1 MPATKLAQ
9 PALSTDHFQ
18 SIASPV
24 RCLGRR
30 GWWVVRTLGT
40 ANPSRTAKSQP
51 PNTRSVTRET
61 VAAFPW
67 GHELPLTGRRADL
80 DALRLA
86 LDHAFEGKGH
96 SIFLSG
102 DSGIGKTRLLNA
114 LHTEAVAHGFSVG
127 IGRAFVVESSSP
139 YGVIA
144 DALVPMLSAMDEASL
159 SVLARGVEG
168 DLQALLPGLQ
178 TRRGGTLERVGRD
191 PDLRARLHWNFVQFV
206 KRLTAR
212 RPLML
217 GFENTQWCDPSSL
230 ELIHFLARQI
240 AETPILLL
248 VTYAMDDA
256 ATGPALRSIERS
268 LTSMR
273 QASARRIEPL
283 TLHDITVLLQRVFGL
298 EHENAALHA
307 VSLHRHTK
315 GNPFFV
321 EETLKA
327 LLADGGIQK
336 VDDRWVAGDLTELA
350 LPPTVRDAV
359 AARLASISDGA
370 RRVAEIAAVVG
381 ARASLELL
389 EGVAA
394 LGAAPFADAVDELCA
409 RRILMENRATGG
421 THYAFAHPIV
431 QSAVLGALTSVR
443 QRALHCSI
451 ADEMIRHH
459 GDVAIRHASE
469 IAVHVVRGNALG
481 TGARDVAYLAAAGRD
496 ALAKRADREAAQW
509 LSEALQILDE
519 LGEPAVA
526 PSEVRS
532 LVEDLATARG
542 RIGQPTDALWERAYA
557 LAEAEGD
564 SVARSRVLRQM
575 GVAAVWAGRPAD
587 ALRLFDEAESAARE
601 ASRLDL
607 AVRVRVTKGMIL
619 QSLGRADEGKH
630 ALLDI
635 LSTAEQLGDHALLGR
650 LHRALLQLYGWTGN
664 ATLAREHG
672 AQALTH
678 ANASGDKGV
687 AWSAHWAMAIL
698 EAFTGNAVGV
708 VSHRREAARLA
719 EQLRS
724 PVLQTLTAEIA
735 IEYASG
741 VGDWAEGL
749 ALAERTIPIARAV
762 APRTVLPRLLVWT
775 GMIVLARDEAERA
788 RGLFEEAWRL
798 SRADKIDAAE
808 TMQGHEIG
816 NVHNIILAHTGM
828 AAYHL
833 ALGKWPRA
841 VVFGERGLALA
852 DRFGYV
858 VWPIHRLLP
867 IIAEASLF
875 LQAFDRVEAI
885 GQRLREQSGALGHRL
900 GLAWATAID
909 ALIARFKYQSPDAAA
924 RLLASAEELEAIPF
938 VFHAARLRRNAAQ
951 LLEADGDV
959 DGAIRELRRAHEVFA
974 RLGAE
979 LELRGTRSHLRSLGV
994 RLPPRSA
1001 LIGAGALTGRELE
1014 IARCVARRLSNKQIA
1029 GALDISART
1038 VSTHLSNIFEKLGV
1052 DSRGAL
1058 TDLVKAN
1065 PLLAEPVA

>member
-1 MPATKLAQ
+1 MA
-9 PALSTDHFQ
+9 
-18 SIASPV
+18 
-24 RCLGRR
+24 
-30 GWWVVRTLGT
+30 
-40 ANPSRTAKSQP
+40 
-51 PNTRSVTRET
+51 
-61 VAAFPW
+61 VAAYPW
-67 GHELPLTGRRADL
+67 GEELPLTGRRAEL
-80 DALRLA
+80 DALRLT
-86 LDHAFEGKGH
+86 LDQAFEGKGQT
-96 SIFLSG
+96 IFLSG
-102 DSGIGKTRLLNA
+102 DSGVGKTRLVNA
-114 LHTEAVAHGFSVG
+114 LGTEAVAHGFSVG
-127 IGRAFVVESSSP
+127 IGRAFAVESRSP

-144 DALVPMLSAMDEASL
+144 DALLPMLTAMDETSL
-159 SVLARGVEG
+159 AVLSRGVEG

-178 TRRGGTLERVGRD
+178 ARRGATSERVGSD

-217 GFENTQWCDPSSL
+217 AFENMQWCDPSSL

-240 AETPILLL
+240 ADSPILLL
-248 VTYAMDDA
+248 VTYAADDA
-256 ATGPALRSIERS
+256 DPEPALRSIERS
-268 LTSMR
+268 LTAMR
-273 QASARRIEPL
+273 GASARRLDLL

-298 EHENAALHA
+298 AHEEAALHA
-307 VSLHRHTK
+307 ASLHQHTK
-315 GNPFFV
+315 GNSFFV
-321 EETLKA
+321 EETLKV
-327 LLADGGIQK
+327 LLIDGRIAK
-336 VDDRWVAGDLTELA
+336 VDDRWILGDLTELA

-359 AARLASISDGA
+359 AARLATIADGA
-370 RRVAEIAAVVG
+370 CRVAEIAAVVG
-381 ARASLELL
+381 TPASLELL

-394 LGAAPFADAVDELCA
+394 LGAGPFADAVDELCA
-409 RRILMENRATGG
+409 RRILVESNTASG
-421 THYAFAHPIV
+421 THYEFAHPIV
-431 QSAVLGALTSVR
+431 QSAVLGGLTAAR
-443 QRALHCSI
+443 QRALHSSI
-451 ADEMIRHH
+451 ADRMIRHH
-459 GDVAIRHASE
+459 GDAAIEHASE
-469 IAVHVVRGNALG
+469 IAVHVVRGHSLG
-481 TGARDVAYLAAAGRD
+481 TGARDLAFLVAAGRD

-509 LSEALQILDE
+509 LSEALQLVDQLRE
-519 LGEPAVA
+519 ATVA

-532 LVEDLATARG
+532 LVEDLASARG
-542 RIGQPTDALWERAYA
+542 RIGQPTDELLERAYA
-557 LAEAEGD
+557 LAQAD
-564 SVARSRVLRQM
+564 SDNVARSRVLRQM
-575 GVAAVWAGRPAD
+575 GLAAVWAGRPAD
-587 ALRLFDEAESAARE
+587 ALRLFDDAESAARE

-619 QSLGRADEGKH
+619 QSLGRADEGKQ
-630 ALLDI
+630 ALLEI

-650 LHRALLQLYGWTGN
+650 LHRALIQLYGWTGN

-672 AQALTH
+672 ARALTH
-678 ANASGDKGV
+678 ANASGDKSV
-687 AWSAHWAMAIL
+687 AWSAHWAMATL
-698 EAFTGNAVGV
+698 EGLTGNSEGV
-708 VSHRREAARLA
+708 ASHRREAASLA

-724 PVLQTLTAEIA
+724 PVLQALTAEIA

-775 GMIVLARDEAERA
+775 GMIVLARDEVERA
-788 RGLFEEAWRL
+788 RTLFEEAWRL
-798 SRADKIDAAE
+798 SRADKLGDVEAVS
-808 TMQGHEIG
+808 GIG
-816 NVHNIILAHTGM
+816 NVHNLILAHTGM

-833 ALGKWPRA
+833 ALGQWARA

-858 VWPIHRLLP
+858 VWSIHRLLP
-867 IIAEASLF
+867 IIAEASLY

-885 GQRLREQSGALGHRL
+885 GQRLRAQSGALGHRL
-900 GLAWATAID
+900 GLAWATAIE
-909 ALIARFKYQSPDAAA
+909 ALVLRFKYQSPDAAA
-924 RLLASAEELEAIPF
+924 RLLLSAEELEAIPF

-994 RLPPRSA
+994 RLPSRNTTS
-1001 LIGAGALTGRELE
+1001 GAGMLTGRELE

-1058 TDLVKAN
+1058 ADLVKES